1 MDGLLVIDKP
11 VGPTSHDA
19 VARVRRA
26 LGVRRI
32 GHTGTLDPGA
42 SGVLAL
48 VVGRAT
54 RLAQFLTYD
63 SKTYE
68 ARVQLGV
75 FTDTDDADGE
85 PVGERFQ
92 GDWPPIEAVHAALE
106 ALQGTRLQRPPAY
119 SAKKI
124 GGRRSYAIARAH
136 TRGGE
141 DTDSPQPKP
150 VEVTLHQVAI
160 TGYEN
165 GVLELRLTCSAGF
178 YVRALARD
186 LGEGLATGA
195 HLAGLRRT
203 RSGGAT
209 LDRALS
215 LATVEAEP
223 ARARECLV
231 LMADMLPDLPAI
243 RLTDAGARR
252 AQHGSALAWS
262 DIATSPEPWPRQATA
277 IKLLTPTGDLI
288 GIGRANTAPVSSAAG
303 EDRRGGLQPWV
314 VLA

>member
-1 MDGLLVIDKP
+1 MDGLLIIDKP
-11 VGPTSHDA
+11 VGPTSHDV
-19 VARVRRA
+19 VARIRRA

-54 RLAQFLTYD
+54 RLAQFLTHD
-63 SKTYE
+63 HKAYE
-68 ARVQLGV
+68 ARVQLGIS
-75 FTDTDDADGE
+75 TETDDAEGE
-85 PVGERFQ
+85 PVGEQFQ
-92 GDWPPIEAVHAALE
+92 GAWPSVEAVQAALE
-106 ALQGTRLQRPPAY
+106 ALQGTRLQRPPPY

-136 TRGGE
+136 TRGAEGTE
-141 DTDSPQPKP
+141 SPQPKP
-150 VEVTLHQVAI
+150 VEVTLHQVTI

-165 GVLELRLTCSAGF
+165 GVLAIRLTCSAGF

-186 LGEGLATGA
+186 LGERLATGA

-209 LDRALS
+209 LDHALS
-215 LATVEAEP
+215 LATVEAAP

-231 LMADMLPDLPAI
+231 PMADMLPDLPAI

-252 AQHGSALAWS
+252 AQHGSALASS
-262 DIATSPEPWPRQATA
+262 DIAVATDPWLQAPA
-277 IKLLTPTGDLI
+277 IKLLTPAGDLI
-288 GIGRANTAPVSSAAG
+288 GIGRASTAPFSSATG
-303 EDRRGGLQPWV
+303 DDHRWGLQPWV